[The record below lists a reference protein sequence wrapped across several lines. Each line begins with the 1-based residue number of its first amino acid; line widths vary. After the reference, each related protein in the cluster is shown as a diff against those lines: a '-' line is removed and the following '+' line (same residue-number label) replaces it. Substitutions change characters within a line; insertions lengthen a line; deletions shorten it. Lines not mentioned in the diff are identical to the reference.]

1 MLIHV
6 NLPGA
11 LASNLAG
18 GQTYPRAIPD
28 QGFTMPQPTPGYL
41 SRMRRFG
48 AIAAAASAS
57 SPSRLRAEDVI
68 AGDYGRWSIDLAIVA
83 VTAVVVCV
91 CVLLHY
97 EVLNVLSRRLAR
109 LESQRRRR
117 VFYGIF
123 GVLSVHVAE
132 IWIFGIAYVGLL
144 MLSPAFGAIHGIPA
158 LDILDHIY
166 FSAMTFTT
174 VGFGDVYPSGPV
186 RFLAGTEA
194 LTGLVLITWSASFT
208 FLEMARFWRD
218 R

>member
-1 MLIHV
+1 MYRVPI
-6 NLPGA
+6 
-11 LASNLAG
+11 LATFASVATNAHAQDNVAAG
-18 GQTYPRAIPD
+18 
-28 QGFTMPQPTPGYL
+28 
-41 SRMRRFG
+41 
-48 AIAAAASAS
+48 
-57 SPSRLRAEDVI
+57 
-68 AGDYGRWSIDLAIVA
+68 YGSWSIDLAVVA

-109 LESQRRRR
+109 LEGRRRRR
-117 VFYGIF
+117 VLFGIF

-132 IWIFGIAYVGLL
+132 IWIFGVAYVLL
-144 MLSPAFGAIHGIPA
+144 LTLSPAFGAVHGIPA
-158 LDILDHIY
+158 PDVLDHIY

-174 VGFGDVYPSGPV
+174 VGFGDVYPSGPI

-194 LTGLVLITWSASFT
+194 LAGLVLITWSASFT

>member
-1 MLIHV
+1 MHRL
-6 NLPGA
+6 L
-11 LASNLAG
+11 
-18 GQTYPRAIPD
+18 
-28 QGFTMPQPTPGYL
+28 
-41 SRMRRFG
+41 
-48 AIAAAASAS
+48 AIAALGCATTDACAQ
-57 SPSRLRAEDVI
+57 E
-68 AGDYGRWSIDLAIVA
+68 AGAGNYGSWRVDLVVVL

-109 LESQRRRR
+109 LEGRRRRR
-117 VFYGIF
+117 VLFGIF

-132 IWIFGIAYVGLL
+132 IWIFGVAYVLL
-144 MLSPAFGAIHGIPA
+144 LTLSPAFGAVHGIPA
-158 LDILDHIY
+158 PDVLDHIY

-174 VGFGDVYPSGPV
+174 VGFGDVYPSGPI

-208 FLEMARFWRD
+208 FLEMARFWRE

>member
-1 MLIHV
+1 
-6 NLPGA
+6 
-11 LASNLAG
+11 
-18 GQTYPRAIPD
+18 
-28 QGFTMPQPTPGYL
+28 MPQTAARDF
-41 SRMRRFG
+41 SAIRRFG
-48 AIAAAASAS
+48 GIAAIVAVFS
-57 SPSRLRAEDVI
+57 SPHLSAQGVI

-144 MLSPAFGAIHGIPA
+144 TLSPAFGAIHGIPA
-158 LDILDHIY
+158 PDILDHIY

>member
-1 MLIHV
+1 MVATHDDY
-6 NLPGA
+6 
-11 LASNLAG
+11 AG
-18 GQTYPRAIPD
+18 GIDLDKRHCGGIV
-28 QGFTMPQPTPGYL
+28 
-41 SRMRRFG
+41 
-48 AIAAAASAS
+48 AIASAFS
-57 SPSRLRAEDVI
+57 VTGAPAQDVV
-68 AGDYGRWSIDLAIVA
+68 AGDYGRWGIDFAVVV
-83 VTAVVVCV
+83 VTAIIVCV

-109 LESQRRRR
+109 LEGRRRRR
-117 VFYGIF
+117 VLYGIF
-123 GVLSVHVAE
+123 GVLSVHIAE
-132 IWIFGIAYVGLL
+132 IWIFGIGYLL
-144 MLSPAFGAIHGIPA
+144 LLQASPAFGAIHGIASPGV
-158 LDILDHIY
+158 LDHIY